1 MRRAGFLYFMP
12 CPLWAKLFH
21 FTCQPGFA
29 GLELK
34 NNNPH
39 HNTATPKYK
48 DPKFKGNGKNQNTD
62 SKGGESQAQ
71 KRCHGKMMS
80 SSPSSLKHIITHFIF
95 SLYPLYSQNKKMPQN
110 VGIFIIFM
118 LPFSLPFPD
127 TPARHPFLV

>member
-1 MRRAGFLYFMP
+1 MTSLFFADKSLIS
-12 CPLWAKLFH
+12 LKL
-21 FTCQPGFA
+21 
-29 GLELK
+29 K
-34 NNNPH
+34 DKYSYY
-39 HNTATPKYK
+39 NTATPEYK

-80 SSPSSLKHIITHFIF
+80 SSPSSLKHKITHFIF